1 LVIGEILFVMK
12 SSHPIGYRS
21 AKADSRT
28 MVSPRCEKPSSK
40 SPDGVNAR
48 IFASKQAE
56 YSSTNEMIGAAFS
69 LLRGSAA
76 ARVCC
81 VDW

>member
-1 LVIGEILFVMK
+1 
-12 SSHPIGYRS
+12 
-21 AKADSRT
+21 
-28 MVSPRCEKPSSK
+28 
-40 SPDGVNAR
+40 VNAR